1 MNSFLKYLIFFSFVF
16 MFKVSK
22 SQTLKSF
29 TKDSQKF
36 YEEINSFMQEA
47 DKKIGKALV
56 EEEFGPVWNNATNYN
71 DSQKKQI
78 YDIANTMLSKKLKA
92 FPDFE
97 ALLNCLIKFSI
108 SGKVNQSFAA
118 WMESLDKTINGK
130 RKSSFT
136 EYLSDCANLFEDN
149 TFYKSTSTAWS
160 AGNSNY
166 TFAFDSLPKIIFS
179 NTNIRCYAKQ
189 DSSVIYGTSGIY
201 YPTRGIFEGSKGK
214 VTWQRAGLDVN
225 ETFAVIESA
234 YKIQTKSS
242 SFIIDTVLFY
252 NSFFANP
259 LKGKMS
265 DKVLANVTEK
275 NADYP
280 QFESFD
286 KRLKIKNLVDKVN
299 YDGGFM
305 MKGANFFGYGT
316 FEQPAKLTFFKDSKP
331 FMQASA
337 LNYVINPDRINAD
350 KVNVIFYLN
359 NDSISHPSIQLKFLR
374 KERLLTL
381 IRTDEGTSKSP
392 YYDTFHKLDLYFEAL
407 YWKIDDPV
415 IEMGNLFGSTETKAA
430 FESTNYFKMERY
442 KALLGMDAVHPLIRI
457 REYAKSVNSDEF
469 LGDDFAKSIKFP
481 LDQITAMLIDLAN
494 KGFIKYDVESH
505 WIVVYQKL
513 YDYIL
518 ATAGKVDYDVIVFN
532 SDIKESKNATLNLL
546 NYDLRLKG
554 VKKIILSDSAKVVV
568 YPSDEEVTVQKN
580 RNFNCGGTI
589 YAGKL
594 EFFGKEYA
602 FDYNKF
608 QIDLV
613 NVDSC
618 RLNVEAFEEKQD
630 TQDQIVDNTGKKK
643 RRQMRV
649 KNVIEGVGGVVAID
663 NPYNKSGRQKDYT
676 NYPIYTQ
683 NKKSYV
689 FYSDKRI
696 QKGSYKRDNFYF
708 QLVPFVLDSLDN
720 FNTDILY
727 FDGTLVSAG
736 IFADI
741 DEKLKVQK
749 DYSLGFIR
757 PTGGSGMTMYANKAK
772 FTSDIVLNYNGLQ
785 GKGELAYVT
794 SVTKSDGFVF
804 CPDSTFGKSSSFINT
819 EKDGNPEVPEA
830 NAKVV
835 FIKYEPANDNLKAFV
850 LSEPISMYNKQ
861 ASLDS
866 GYVSLSSKALTGNG
880 LMKFSGATLT
890 SNLFKYKKSIFDADT
905 SNFDLASMDQSGIA
919 FKTDNVNAH
928 VDFAKREATFKAN
941 GDNTFVEFPVN
952 KYVCYMDQFK
962 WYMDANNI
970 ELEASNKITNDFVID
985 TDLNL
990 AKSNF
995 FSVKEDQDSLS
1006 FMAPKAL
1013 YELKTHIIR
1022 ARQVPFI
1029 RVADAKIIPDSGRVV
1044 VKKDAAM
1051 EPLKNA
1057 NILANYITQYHS
1069 IFDATVNIYSK
1080 NKYTASGKYNYVD
1093 ETKKTTTF
1101 DFAEISVDSTKQT
1114 YADGKIL
1121 EKENFQLSP
1130 YFDFY
1135 GDVNLRANNKYLI
1148 FDGNTRVIHDCPNI
1162 EKNWMAFKQEINPDE
1177 IFIPVDSSLADQ
1189 RGNSLGAGILLAD
1202 EPYKL
1207 YSTFLSARKGEND
1220 VELVSARGFLYFD
1233 KKKQE
1238 YQLSTKEK
1246 LRENS
1251 LPGNFVNFNTK
1262 SCEVKGNGAL
1272 NLVTSMPGVKIK
1284 GYGDASINAVTKDVS
1299 INSSIAF
1306 NFFFLENPL
1315 EKMAEFINAY
1325 PDLKNIEVQKTGYER
1340 SIKEILG
1347 LEKSD
1352 KVISELNLTGTI
1364 KKLPEELQSTIYFAD
1379 VKFKWDAVAE
1389 SYVSVGE
1396 LGIASVLKKQ
1406 IFRYV
1411 KGKIQ
1416 IEKVAGGDIL
1426 RIYLEP
1432 DEANWYFFE
1441 YRRGLMQ
1448 AFSSDKDFNNS
1459 ILETKEDKRRV
1470 DAKKD
1475 EDKYMFMLSTLKK
1488 RNDFL
1493 KNLEE

>member
-1 MNSFLKYLIFFSFVF
+1 MNGFIKYFFVLLLIFNIQIL
-16 MFKVSK
+16 K

-29 TKDSQKF
+29 TSESAKF
-36 YEEINSFMQEA
+36 YEELNKFMQDA
-47 DKKIGKALV
+47 DKKNGKELIEDQFSV
-56 EEEFGPVWNNATNYN
+56 VWNNASNFN
-71 DSQKKQI
+71 DEERKQVFEISNAMLAKK
-78 YDIANTMLSKKLKA
+78 MKP

-97 ALLNCLIKFSI
+97 ALIKCLIKFPT
-108 SGKVNQSFAA
+108 SGQSAKSFSA
-118 WMESLDKTINGK
+118 WMESLQKTINGK
-130 RKSSFT
+130 RKSNFT
-136 EYLSDCANLFEDN
+136 EYLSDCANLFTDN

-160 AGNSNY
+160 AASGNYS
-166 TFAFDSLPKIIFS
+166 FAYDSVPKIIFT

-189 DSSVIYGTSGIY
+189 DSSVIFGTSGTY
-201 YPTRGIFEGSKGK
+201 YPTSGIFLGSKGK
-214 VTWQRAGLDVN
+214 VTWQRAGLDAN
-225 ETFAVIESA
+225 ETFAVIQSA

-242 SFIIDTVLFY
+242 SFIVDTVLFY
-252 NSFFANP
+252 NAFFATP
-259 LKGKMS
+259 LKGKLS
-265 DKVLANVTEK
+265 DKVLANVTAE

-316 FEQPAKLTFFKDSKP
+316 FEDPAKLSFFKDGKL

-337 LNYVINPDRINAD
+337 LSYVINPERINAD
-350 KVNVIFYLN
+350 KVSAVFYLY

-381 IRTDEGTSKSP
+381 IRTEEGTSKSP
-392 YYDTFHKLDLYFEAL
+392 FYDTFHKLDLYFEAL

-430 FESTNYFKMERY
+430 FESTNYFKQERY
-442 KALLGMDAVHPLIRI
+442 QALLGMDSEHPLIRI
-457 REYAKSVNSDEF
+457 RSFAKSINRDEF
-469 LGDDFAKSIKFP
+469 LGEDFAKYIKFP
-481 LDQITAMLIDLAN
+481 LDQITPMLIDLAN
-494 KGFIKYDVESH
+494 KGFIKYDTESH
-505 WIVVYQKL
+505 WVVVNQKL

-532 SDIKESKNATLNLL
+532 SDTKESKNGVLNLL

-554 VKKIILSDSAKVVV
+554 VKKVNLSDSAKVVV
-568 YPSDEEVTVQKN
+568 YPLNEEITIQKN
-580 RNFNCGGTI
+580 RNFTCGGTI

-594 EFFGKEYA
+594 EYFGKEYA

-608 QIDLV
+608 QIDLI

-618 RLNVEAFEEKQD
+618 RLNVDAFADKDAPAE
-630 TQDQIVDNTGKKK
+630 TIDNFGKKK
-643 RRQMRV
+643 RRQIRV
-649 KNVIEGVGGVVAID
+649 KNVIEGVGGTIAID

-689 FYSDKRI
+689 FYSNNKI
-696 QKGSYKRDNFYF
+696 QKGAYKRDNFYF

-727 FDGTLVSAG
+727 FDGTLISAG

-749 DYSLGFIR
+749 DYSLGFIK
-757 PTGGSGMTMYANKAK
+757 PTGGTGLALYANKAK

-785 GKGELAYVT
+785 GKGELAYIT
-794 SVTKSDGFVF
+794 STTKSDGFVF
-804 CPDSTFGKSSSFINT
+804 CPDSAFGNSTSFVNI

-830 NAKVV
+830 NAKKV
-835 FIKYEPANDNLKAFV
+835 FIKYEPKNDNLKAYV
-850 LSEPISMYNKQ
+850 LNEPISMYNKQ
-861 ASLDS
+861 GSLDS
-866 GYVSLSSKALTGNG
+866 GYVSLTSKELIGNG
-880 LMKFSGATLT
+880 VMKFYGASLY

-905 SNFDLASMDQSGIA
+905 SNFDLASMDKSGIA
-919 FKTDNVNAH
+919 FKTDDVSAH
-928 VDFAKREATFKAN
+928 VDFTKKESTFKAN

-1013 YELKTHIIR
+1013 YELKTNIIR
-1022 ARQVPFI
+1022 ARSVPFI
-1029 RVADAKIIPDSGRVV
+1029 RVADAKIVPDSGRVV
-1044 VKKDAAM
+1044 IKRDAAM

-1057 NILANYITQYHS
+1057 NILANYITQYHN
-1069 IFDATVNIYSK
+1069 IFDANVKIFSR
-1080 NKYTASGKYNYVD
+1080 NKYTASGKYVYTD
-1093 ETKKTTTF
+1093 ETKKSTTF
-1101 DFAEISVDSTKQT
+1101 DFADIGVDSSKQT
-1114 YADGKIL
+1114 FADGKIL
-1121 EKENFQLSP
+1121 ETENFQLSP

-1135 GDVNLRANNKYLI
+1135 GDVELRANNKYLI
-1148 FDGNTRVIHDCPNI
+1148 FDGNTRVKHDCPSI
-1162 EKNWMAFKQEINPDE
+1162 EKNWMAFKQEINPEE

-1262 SCEVKGNGAL
+1262 SCEVKGNGAI
-1272 NLVTSMPGVKIK
+1272 NLVSATPGVKIK
-1284 GYGDASINAVTKDVS
+1284 AFGDASINSVTKDVA
-1299 INSSIAF
+1299 INTSVAIG
-1306 NFFFLENPL
+1306 FFFLDNPL
-1315 EKMAEFINAY
+1315 EKMAEFINGY
-1325 PDLKNIEVQKTGYER
+1325 PDLKNIEIQKTGYER
-1340 SIKEILG
+1340 SIKEIMG

-1352 KVISELNLTGTI
+1352 KIIAELNLTGTI
-1364 KKLPEELQSTIYFAD
+1364 KRLPEELQSTIYFAD

-1389 SYVSVGE
+1389 SYISVGE
-1396 LGIASVLKKQ
+1396 LGIASILKKQ

-1411 KGKIQ
+1411 KGSIQ
-1416 IEKVAGGDIL
+1416 IEKVAGGDIV

-1448 AFSSDKDFNNS
+1448 AFSSDKEFNTS
-1459 ILETKEDKRRV
+1459 ILDTKEDKRRL

-1488 RNDFL
+1488 RNDYL